1 MEMRVIGDHLE
12 NEITRSREQPQLTR
26 SSVYVLADVYLYKVL
41 YYVSRIED
49 LKEIANHTVLFYLSY
64 LETSACIVACKTT
77 KLD

>member
-49 LKEIANHTVLFYLSY
+49 LKEIANHRSIVLLIIFGNLSLY
-64 LETSACIVACKTT
+64 SCL
-77 KLD
+77 